1 MYLLIA
7 KPSKSGKC
15 KSSDIIVNGLM
26 VGDTAAL
33 ITSIENHY
41 YLTYQKGITKPVVN
55 GNMIKG
61 SLKLKNADIIKIG
74 TTELKFNS

>member
-1 MYLLIA
+1 
-7 KPSKSGKC
+7 
-15 KSSDIIVNGLM
+15 M

-33 ITSIENHY
+33 ITSIENNY

-61 SLKLKNADIIKIG
+61 SVKLKNADIIKIG